1 MRDEVQ
7 QNSIKTTDDP
17 ATVDVDVQDPL
28 PETNWFWRRVYTFVL
43 SLVSVAFIRYGIEA
57 LYALRDGA
65 SIYKITRY
73 MIGVHVLL
81 ITFYMLAPS
90 AEQLV
95 KLVQAAKLLQA
106 GVPMSRRATVQGPQG
121 RRTEVETTAGRADP
135 RINRDEPTGRPRP
148 PQAQPRDEEDF
159 APRSRRHD

>member
-1 MRDEVQ
+1 MSDTSTTG
-7 QNSIKTTDDP
+7 NSAKATDNP

-28 PETNWFWRRVYTFVL
+28 PETNWFWRRVYTFTL
-43 SLVSVAFIRYGIEA
+43 SLISVAFIWYGVEA

-90 AEQLV
+90 AEQVV
-95 KLVQAAKLLQA
+95 KLIQSAKLLQA
-106 GVPMSRRATVQGPQG
+106 GVPITRRATVQGPQG
-121 RRTEVETTAGRADP
+121 RRTEVETTAGVVEAP
-135 RINRDEPTGRPRP
+135 ETQNRLPEPPEG
-148 PQAQPRDEEDF
+148 DEEDF
-159 APRSRRHD
+159 APRSRRRD

>member
-1 MRDEVQ
+1 MSDLDTTG
-7 QNSIKTTDDP
+7 NTAKITDDP
-17 ATVDVDVQDPL
+17 ATAQIDVQDPL
-28 PETNWFWRRVYTFVL
+28 PETNWFWRRVYTFAL
-43 SLVSVAFIRYGIEA
+43 SLISVAFIWYGIEA
-57 LYALRDGA
+57 LYSLREAD

-106 GVPMSRRATVQGPQG
+106 GVPMTRRATVQGPQG
-121 RRTEVETTAGRADP
+121 SRTEVETTAGVPSAP
-135 RINRDEPTGRPRP
+135 ATQNRRPEPPEG
-148 PQAQPRDEEDF
+148 DEEDF
-159 APRSRRHD
+159 APRSSR